1 MVLYNRHRKVSHTKI
16 PAIILHKRK
25 RNEDREKQ
33 QNPASRPDYNHC
45 SRYRIVWHSH
55 KTHKILW
62 HNAEIFGQPPLRG
75 LGNKNLK
82 NDNLFP
88 RKTRAACFE
97 TNWRCFEAC
106 GFYFGQFRQRLCLY
120 PLSVSK
126 HARYFHIYKLCVY
139 VKVEASSQNVILS
152 ARQSTKK
159 ATARVCWLLAAT
171 LAERGGFEPP
181 KPFRGLHAFQACQFS
196 HSCIFPNAGQR

>member
-1 MVLYNRHRKVSHTKI
+1 MKFGIYALRNAPHFHVFTVREFRACRISYNRYMVLYNRHRKVSHTKI
-16 PAIILHKRK
+16 PSIILHKTK

-82 NDNLFP
+82 NDNLFHEKHAP
-88 RKTRAACFE
+88 HVLKQI
-97 TNWRCFEAC
+97 
-106 GFYFGQFRQRLCLY
+106 GD
-120 PLSVSK
+120 VSK
-126 HARYFHIYKLCVY
+126 RAVFISGNSAKGSVCIPCPYRSMRDIFHIYKY
-139 VKVEASSQNVILS
+139 
-152 ARQSTKK
+152 
-159 ATARVCWLLAAT
+159 
-171 LAERGGFEPP
+171 
-181 KPFRGLHAFQACQFS
+181 AC
-196 HSCIFPNAGQR
+196 A

>member
-1 MVLYNRHRKVSHTKI
+1 MKFGIYALRNAPHFHVFTVREFRACRISYNRYMVLYNRHRKVSHTKI
-16 PAIILHKRK
+16 HAIILHKTK

-33 QNPASRPDYNHC
+33 QNPASHPNYNHC

-62 HNAEIFGQPPLRG
+62 HNAEIFGQPSLRG

-106 GFYFGQFRQRLCLY
+106 GFYFRQFRQRLCLY

-126 HARYFHIYKLCVY
+126 HARYFSYI
-139 VKVEASSQNVILS
+139 
-152 ARQSTKK
+152 
-159 ATARVCWLLAAT
+159 
-171 LAERGGFEPP
+171 
-181 KPFRGLHAFQACQFS
+181 
-196 HSCIFPNAGQR
+196 